1 MTTSF
6 INDQIDQ
13 ELQIADLQS
22 INGGILPYILAA
34 EAVAFILV
42 ADAVVNIE
50 TGKTI
55 VQHACDGLKEMIDD
69 AVEEGGATGRVDVE
83 QDGVG

>member
-13 ELQIADLQS
+13 ELQITALQS
-22 INGGILPYILAA
+22 ISGGFNPVVVAA
-34 EAVAFILV
+34 VSVYVALLT
-42 ADAVVNIE
+42 DAIVELE

-55 VQHACDGLKEMIDD
+55 AQHAADGLKEMIDD